1 MELNNQKPFE
11 KPDAGQFAGT
21 IIDVVDLPNYPS
33 QYGPKNKIR
42 IVWVLGPAAPGQKTL
57 DSEGKPYQVIGMYN
71 ASISEKASLFKAIS
85 MILNAA
91 PPLMTTTEQVAQL
104 LIGRSNLLFLTKTPN
119 PKIQGDFYV
128 NIAAIM
134 PLPAGFP
141 IPQAPQ
147 GFIRTKDRVK
157 TVAGPNGQPVQ
168 TFAQPPQQ
176 FQTPAQQFP
185 TAAPTQQ
192 FQAPPA
198 PAGAPGQPAPFVP
211 PPSNNLK
218 W

>member
-1 MELNNQKPFE
+1 MELNNTKPFE

-21 IIDVVDLPNYPS
+21 IVDVVDLPNYPS

-42 IVWVLGPAAPGQKTL
+42 IVWVLGPAAQGQKTL

-71 ASISEKASLFKAIS
+71 ASISEKSSLFKTIS

-119 PKIQGDFYV
+119 PKIQNDFYV
-128 NIAAIM
+128 NVAAIM

-141 IPQAPQ
+141 VPQAPQ
-147 GFIRTKDRVK
+147 GFVRSKDRPK
-157 TVAGPNGQPVQ
+157 TQAGPNGQPVQ
-168 TFAQPPQQ
+168 TFAQPPAQP
-176 FQTPAQQFP
+176 PAQP
-185 TAAPTQQ
+185 ST
-192 FQAPPA
+192 FQAPQFQLPPA
-198 PAGAPGQPAPFVP
+198 GQPAPAP
-211 PPSNNLK
+211 TNNLK